1 MTPIKTMPSTLPKC
15 PNHGVTL
22 EGFPFPMT
30 SKGTAKCPVSGADF
44 DYEAEVDE
52 TKVTVDKNGEV
63 TKESKWHLD
72 GND

>member
-1 MTPIKTMPSTLPKC
+1 MSEIKHMPSTLPKC

-30 SKGTAKCPVSGADF
+30 TKGTAKCPVSGADF
-44 DYEAEVDE
+44 DYQAEVDE
-52 TKVTVDKNGEV
+52 DKVQQDKDGNITKG
-63 TKESKWHLD
+63 SKWKTD